1 MLYGFGNPLS
11 KIGFESITVLWCLG
25 IRFFGAAAVMLLLFG
40 RRTVRT
46 LRAAPL
52 KAWLPCSLAMAAA
65 YASCN
70 LALEYTTATN
80 VGFLMSLPVLFT
92 PALARLV
99 LKRPYPK
106 GVIPIQLAVIAGL
119 YLLCCGSES
128 GSFTFGIGE
137 VLGLVC
143 ALSLAAALVF
153 SEGAMPGIDPVSM
166 AAAQATVTGVLCL
179 AAALLCTCLSYVL
192 QNTALTRLSSYTVSL
207 LQCTQPVLTAV
218 CSYLLLRER
227 LTAAGIAGAVI
238 IVACVVLENRQSG
251 RKQTA

>member
-1 MLYGFGNPLS
+1 MCKKQGGTLPYALLILLQSVLYGFGNPLS

-106 GVIPIQLAVIAGL
+106 GVIPIQLAVIAGP
-119 YLLCCGSES
+119 YLLCCGGES
-128 GSFTFGIGE
+128 GSFIFGIGE

-166 AAAQATVTGVLCL
+166 AAAQARSPACCVWRRRCCST
-179 AAALLCTCLSYVL
+179 
-192 QNTALTRLSSYTVSL
+192 TRRCCPMSPL
-207 LQCTQPVLTAV
+207 P
-218 CSYLLLRER
+218 
-227 LTAAGIAGAVI
+227 AGWWWPIWRC
-238 IVACVVLENRQSG
+238 CVHVFPMCCRT
-251 RKQTA
+251 RR